1 MLTILMK
8 RWQNRKQAELD
19 LTMQLRLAA
28 QAADVA
34 VFRET
39 LGKCS
44 AELRRARR
52 YKRALS
58 MIAIGLDPGDDGAL
72 SRREGEDRQIPV
84 HTLFFLLGSLL
95 RNLVRETDV
104 ITYSPERQLYVMVVP
119 EASEEEALNAFHRIN
134 EVIQRRQP
142 MKVRAGI
149 AEFPRHGLTLDRLF
163 EVAQQNLTGQVHV
176 GPISIMKEASGV

>member
-1 MLTILMK
+1 MFTILMK

-19 LTMQLRLAA
+19 LTIQLRLAA

-39 LGKCS
+39 LPKCS

-52 YKRALS
+52 YKRSLS
-58 MIAIGLDPGDDGAL
+58 MITIGLDPGHEAAPQAA
-72 SRREGEDRQIPV
+72 GENRQIPV

-95 RNLVRETDV
+95 RNLVRETDI

-119 EASEEEALNAFHRIN
+119 EANEEEARNAFHRIN
-134 EVIQRRQP
+134 GVIQRRQP
-142 MKVRAGI
+142 MRLRAGI
-149 AEFPRHGLTLDRLF
+149 AEFPRDGLTIDSLF
-163 EVAQQNLTGQVHV
+163 EVAQQNLTGQFHV
-176 GPISIMKEASGV
+176 GPISIMKEASGA